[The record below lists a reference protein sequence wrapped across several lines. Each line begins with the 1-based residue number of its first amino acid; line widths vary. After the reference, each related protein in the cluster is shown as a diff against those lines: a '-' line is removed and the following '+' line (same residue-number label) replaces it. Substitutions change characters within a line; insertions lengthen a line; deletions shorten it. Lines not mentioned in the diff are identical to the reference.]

1 MSLQT
6 HTFFLDTT
14 HAAPQGPGSWRFQMR
29 EPIEVRQ
36 NQVVH
41 VDDVTLKNSFPTVDT
56 FSNRMYLLTTWM
68 DPNATPPDLSGN
80 WNYIDGYST
89 TSLTFSAISS
99 TVYEYTIFGQN
110 YRWTITA
117 HDNVAQTFS
126 VNIEIIGGSTTTASY
141 DPSTARVTTAA
152 SLLPPD
158 LSGSWTWHD
167 GSISST
173 HTFTP
178 VPGSNTQYLSLIHI

>member
-56 FSNRMYLLTTWM
+56 FSNRMYLLTTWV
-68 DPNATPPDLSGN
+68 DPNA
-80 WNYIDGYST
+80 
-89 TSLTFSAISS
+89 
-99 TVYEYTIFGQN
+99 
-110 YRWTITA
+110 RR
-117 HDNVAQTFS
+117 QTFR
-126 VNIEIIGGSTTTASY
+126 EIGVTLTA
-141 DPSTARVTTAA
+141 
-152 SLLPPD
+152 PP
-158 LSGSWTWHD
+158 
-167 GSISST
+167 
-173 HTFTP
+173 
-178 VPGSNTQYLSLIHI
+178 QCR